1 MTMAWTAQTGLGPRT
16 VILSLKVFIVLI
28 FYAHERNGI
37 CTAQRI
43 GLPKPLMDNI
53 QQMRNYFCTAGNQP
67 CDRSNGNCGNQLNTL
82 CEQICR
88 NQCPYNC
95 WNNTARDTTIPP
107 HCRGSQ
113 IQYCVYM
120 DAVAC
125 YEDDDRAVCVHRSG
139 PGSTS
144 TFCVCRSDQDM
155 TYTSCK
161 PPSDNSG
168 NNTAAVVLGSL
179 FALLLFLV
187 IIGAVIFYLR
197 RQGRLPSFVKQTSNP
212 AGLPSV
218 PLEARDASRSKLP
231 DPPVPGGSMEY
242 SYAYDHR
249 PAKPGA
255 KEDPDQD
262 DHTYYSVGEGGYR
275 EGNRRY
281 VLDGQRKIPATK
293 KPDTSTDDAKD
304 HPCFVLNRND
314 DSDESGSE
322 RGERHENGDEVTDS
336 STGVKPREG
345 TDDYTSLVP
354 TGDPK
359 SRSKQPGKEDYV
371 SPTLA
376 NESDVRSP
384 PVESPTDVDDDSYFP
399 LIQAAAPKSTVKQS
413 GYEDA
418 KIPTSTSPSEVQPS
432 NCDDDTYTPLAL
444 TVEPKSQNEHSGY
457 EAATILKP
465 GSAAITDDMSPYD
478 HLHRQEENESREGA
492 LSTVDVD
499 DYQHLVNN

>member
-1 MTMAWTAQTGLGPRT
+1 
-16 VILSLKVFIVLI
+16 
-28 FYAHERNGI
+28 
-37 CTAQRI
+37 
-43 GLPKPLMDNI
+43 
-53 QQMRNYFCTAGNQP
+53 
-67 CDRSNGNCGNQLNTL
+67 
-82 CEQICR
+82 
-88 NQCPYNC
+88 
-95 WNNTARDTTIPP
+95 
-107 HCRGSQ
+107 
-113 IQYCVYM
+113 
-120 DAVAC
+120 
-125 YEDDDRAVCVHRSG
+125 
-139 PGSTS
+139 
-144 TFCVCRSDQDM
+144 
-155 TYTSCK
+155 
-161 PPSDNSG
+161 
-168 NNTAAVVLGSL
+168 
-179 FALLLFLV
+179 
-187 IIGAVIFYLR
+187 
-197 RQGRLPSFVKQTSNP
+197 
-212 AGLPSV
+212 
-218 PLEARDASRSKLP
+218 
-231 DPPVPGGSMEY
+231 MEY

-255 KEDPDQD
+255 QEDPDQD
-262 DHTYYSVGEGGYR
+262 DHTYYSVGEAGYR
-275 EGNRRY
+275 EGNPRY
-281 VLDGQRKIPATK
+281 VLDGQRKIPPTK
-293 KPDTSTDDAKD
+293 ELDTSTDDAKD
-304 HPCFVLNRND
+304 HPYFVFNRND

-376 NESDVRSP
+376 NGSDVWSP

-432 NCDDDTYTPLAL
+432 NYDNNTYTPLVQAAAPMSPVKQSGYEDAKIPISTSPTEAQPSNCDDDTYTPLAL
-444 TVEPKSQNEHSGY
+444 TVESKSQNEHSGY
-457 EAATILKP
+457 EAATILKL

-492 LSTVDVD
+492 NSTVDVD